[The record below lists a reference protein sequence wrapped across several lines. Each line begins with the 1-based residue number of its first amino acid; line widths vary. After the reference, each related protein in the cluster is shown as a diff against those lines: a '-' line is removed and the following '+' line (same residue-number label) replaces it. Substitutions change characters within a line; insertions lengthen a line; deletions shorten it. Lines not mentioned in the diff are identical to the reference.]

1 MRSFASKIDA
11 NSVASAQVGGYT
23 PNPNLTFAE
32 LVRGYCLCAKPNEP
46 RDYRLQ
52 KWLEWIGDS
61 VAWDITEE
69 QIDGLLEAL
78 SNAGMANSTRNRE
91 LGDIK
96 AIYNWA
102 INEKRRSGVPV
113 GFTSPATKIKK
124 LDEPIRRVQL
134 SEQKVS
140 DLLALAKL
148 STYRR
153 MHGLILTALTSGA
166 RKGEL
171 QRMRWDNTDLEQRIA
186 EVGTDHKT
194 GRYRTLILSDEV
206 VSVLRTYKRYRP
218 DALIFCG
225 SNPYQPYDERR
236 EWRRIRSELNLND
249 LHFHDLRHIA
259 ASRMIKAGAST
270 LATSQVLGHAD
281 TRMLSRRYGSLETN
295 ELKNVVAK
303 ASEGLDA

>member
-52 KWLEWIGDS
+52 KWLEWLGDS

-96 AIYNWA
+96 AIFNWA
-102 INEKRRSGVPV
+102 IKEKRRSGIPV
-113 GFTSPATKIKK
+113 GFTSPVANIGK
-124 LDEPIRRVQL
+124 LDEPIRRVHL
-134 SEQKVS
+134 SEQEIS

-171 QRMRWDNTDLEQRIA
+171 QRMRWDNTDLDQKIA

-194 GRYRTLILSDEV
+194 GRYRTLILSDDV
-206 VSVLRTYKRYRP
+206 VSELKTYKRHRP
-218 DALIFCG
+218 NALIFCG
-225 SNPYQPYDERR
+225 ANPYQPYDERR
-236 EWRRIRSELNLND
+236 EWRRLRADLGLHD

-259 ASRMIKAGAST
+259 ATRMLKAGAST

-281 TRMLSRRYGSLETN
+281 TRMLARRYGSLETIT
-295 ELKNVVAK
+295 LKDVVEK
-303 ASEGLDA
+303 AAGGLK